1 MTFWEYLT
9 NRRMLLL
16 AERLAQCGVSAEDI
30 AAYVPLILESVES
43 AGAAATPTPSAK
55 RAGWR

>member
-1 MTFWEYLT
+1 MNFWEYLT

-16 AERLAQCGVSAEDI
+16 AERLASCGVSAEE
-30 AAYVPLILESVES
+30 VTLILASVEG
-43 AGAAATPTPSAK
+43 AGADATDDDLAK

>member
-1 MTFWEYLT
+1 MTLWQYLT

-16 AERLAQCGVSAEDI
+16 AERLASCGVSAEDV
-30 AAYVPLILESVES
+30 ALILTSVDLESVDDF
-43 AGAAATPTPSAK
+43 AK